1 MKDLLTK
8 EKVVKSLD
16 KLPQKFSAEDLFE
29 RILLLQKIEEGLDDI
44 ETGRTISDEDL
55 KNRLKEWLD

>member
-1 MKDLLTK
+1 MKELLTK

-16 KLPQKFSAEDLFE
+16 KLPEKFSAEEFFE

-44 ETGRTISDEDL
+44 ETGRTVSDEDL
-55 KNRLKEWLD
+55 KNRLKEWLG